1 MTCAVIRNQK
11 VTGFNGMWK
20 KAADLI
26 LQDVENENEIK
37 RYAVILRIN
46 LLIMM
51 GYYLLSLTQSV
62 IMRRE
67 AAGTVTVIGFLLCA
81 WMFHATY
88 HNKTELVSYV
98 FNVSLSA
105 LIICFG
111 LMFGNMVPVYN
122 FFYLQ
127 IILVYAIDYLSF
139 KWKLTWVGG
148 VVALRIGLFVYL
160 MYHPAVYLVEGEEI
174 AVTQIFHILTMCLL
188 LVFTISFS
196 TQDFRE
202 MQKKLVSYNRK
213 LKNIASVDPLTG
225 LPNRRSG
232 MEYICEKAKKYQGG
246 ETNALTIAIGDID
259 FFKRVNDT
267 YGHNC
272 GDVVLKTLADI
283 FENFMEG
290 KGKAVRWGGEEFLFI
305 FNDINGDE
313 ASFMLSDL
321 RKRVRDVE
329 FRFAD
334 DIIKISLTFGV
345 AEYDLRKGADET
357 INEAD
362 HKLYIGKENGRDIII
377 Y

>member
-1 MTCAVIRNQK
+1 
-11 VTGFNGMWK
+11 MWK
-20 KAADLI
+20 KAADFI
-26 LQDVENENEIK
+26 LQDVKNENEMK
-37 RYAVILRIN
+37 RYAVILRTD

-51 GYYLLSLTQSV
+51 GYYLLCLTQSV
-62 IMRRE
+62 IMSRE
-67 AAGTVTVIGFLLCA
+67 AACVVLVIGFLLCICL
-81 WMFHATY
+81 FRATY
-88 HNKTELVSYV
+88 HNQTKLVSYI

-105 LIICFG
+105 LIFCFG
-111 LMFGNMVPVYN
+111 MMFGNTVPVYN

-139 KWKLTWVGG
+139 RLKFAWVCSL
-148 VVALRIGLFVYL
+148 VVLRIWLFVYL
-160 MYHPAVYLVEGEEI
+160 MDHPAMYAVEGEEI

-202 MQKKLVSYNRK
+202 MQNKLVSYNKK

-232 MEYICEKAKKYQGG
+232 MEYIGEKARKYQSG

-259 FFKRVNDT
+259 FFKRINDT

-272 GDVVLKTLADI
+272 GDTVLKTLAEI
-283 FENFMEG
+283 FETFMEG

-305 FNDINGDE
+305 FNDINGDV
-313 ASFMLSDL
+313 ASFMLSEL
-321 RKRVRDVE
+321 RKKVGEIE
-329 FRFAD
+329 FRFAED
-334 DIIKISLTFGV
+334 VIKISLTFGV
-345 AEYDLRKGADET
+345 AEYDLHKNADET

>member
-1 MTCAVIRNQK
+1 
-11 VTGFNGMWK
+11 MWK
-20 KAADLI
+20 KAADFI
-26 LQDVENENEIK
+26 LQDVQNENEIK
-37 RYAVILRIN
+37 RYAVILRTDI
-46 LLIMM
+46 LIMTV
-51 GYYLLSLTQSV
+51 YLLLSLLQSV
-62 IMRRE
+62 TMHRKE
-67 AAGTVTVIGFLLCA
+67 ACAVAVTGLLLCR
-81 WMFHATY
+81 WMFRATY
-88 HNKTELVSYV
+88 QNKTELVSYV
-98 FNVSLSA
+98 FNVFLTG

-111 LMFGNMVPVYN
+111 LMFGNAAPVHN

-127 IILVYAIDYLSF
+127 IIFVYAIDYLPF
-139 KWKLTWVGG
+139 RKKLIWVG
-148 VVALRIGLFVYL
+148 VLITLRIGMFVYL
-160 MYHPAVYLVEGEEI
+160 MHHPAMYVVEGEEI
-174 AVTQIFHILTMCLL
+174 AIMQIFHILIMSLL
-188 LVFTISFS
+188 LVFTIAFS

-202 MQKKLVSYNRK
+202 MQKKLVSYNKK

-225 LPNRRSG
+225 LSNRRCG
-232 MEYICEKAKKYQGG
+232 MEYIDEKAKKYKSG

-272 GDVVLKTLADI
+272 GDVVLKTLAEI
-283 FENFMEG
+283 FETFMEG
-290 KGKAVRWGGEEFLFI
+290 RGRTVRWGGEEFLFV
-305 FNDINGDE
+305 FDNINGDE

-329 FRFAD
+329 FRFAE

>member
-1 MTCAVIRNQK
+1 
-11 VTGFNGMWK
+11 MWK
-20 KAADLI
+20 KAADFI
-26 LQDVENENEIK
+26 LQDVQNENEIK
-37 RYAVILRIN
+37 RYAVILRTDI
-46 LLIMM
+46 LIMM
-51 GYYLLSLTQSV
+51 VYFLLSLFQSV
-62 IMRRE
+62 TMRRE
-67 AAGTVTVIGFLLCA
+67 AACVVIVIGLLLCI
-81 WMFHATY
+81 WMFRATY
-88 HNKTELVSYV
+88 HNKTELVSYI

-127 IILVYAIDYLSF
+127 IILVYAIDYLPFSL
-139 KWKLTWVGG
+139 KLVWVGG
-148 VVALRIGLFVYL
+148 LITLRIGLFVYL
-160 MYHPAVYLVEGEEI
+160 MHHPAMYVVEGEEI
-174 AVTQIFHILTMCLL
+174 AITQIFHILIMCLL
-188 LVFTISFS
+188 LVFTIAFS

-202 MQKKLVSYNRK
+202 MQKKLVSYNKK

-232 MEYICEKAKKYQGG
+232 MEYIGEKAKKYQSG

-272 GDVVLKTLADI
+272 GDVVLKTLAEI
-283 FENFMEG
+283 FETFMEG

-305 FNDINGDE
+305 FDNINGDE

-329 FRFAD
+329 FRFAE

-345 AEYDLRKGADET
+345 TEYDLRKSADET

-362 HKLYIGKENGRDIII
+362 HKLYIGKENGRDVII